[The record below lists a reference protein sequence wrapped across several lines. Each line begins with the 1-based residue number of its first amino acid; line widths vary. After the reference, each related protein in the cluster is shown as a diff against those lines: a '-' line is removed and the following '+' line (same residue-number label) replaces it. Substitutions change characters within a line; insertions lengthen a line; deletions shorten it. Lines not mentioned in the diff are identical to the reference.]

1 MSRTAPNLFSKL
13 FSDKGYVSQT
23 LKQWLTKD
31 FDDNGVPKGGY
42 EDINEAKRAISDY
55 IWGYYQTIRPHTFN
69 NYLTPVEKEKRYFN
83 KNLLT
88 VV

>member
-1 MSRTAPNLFSKL
+1 MP
-13 FSDKGYVSQT
+13 
-23 LKQWLTKD
+23 KD
-31 FDDNGVPKGGY
+31 GY
-42 EDINEAKRAISDY
+42 EDMNEAKQAVNDY